1 MIPALNAN
9 PVQDVA
15 GRPGAENEVDPHR
28 HDEEH
33 DKNVIGVHFLI
44 REQVSQGIANQKAEN
59 RIENSKEQ
67 ADHQDVDFRG
77 RSEEGN
83 KSAPRE
89 MKGFHSARIG
99 DGFRKG
105 VNQDDENR
113 EDDEEQK
120 E

>member
-1 MIPALNAN
+1 
-9 PVQDVA
+9 
-15 GRPGAENEVDPHR
+15 
-28 HDEEH
+28 
-33 DKNVIGVHFLI
+33 
-44 REQVSQGIANQKAEN
+44 
-59 RIENSKEQ
+59 
-67 ADHQDVDFRG
+67 
-77 RSEEGN
+77 
-83 KSAPRE
+83 